1 MPVKSSILKKNH
13 IITIIIVIII
23 AGFIGA
29 SPLIYE
35 WITGESGIA
44 EKWLGKPADGPAAGP
59 YTITLPVIHKPAL
72 YYFPIMSRMYDVYT
86 QSGSPAYISN
96 FTHPEAGC
104 NWAGVAGQ
112 VFGPDNNA
120 VSGFTV
126 VISGSI
132 NGSYINTSGVT
143 GSAQAYGNGGYEVQ
157 ISSAPFT
164 SNGSLTAYLLD
175 TELKQ
180 VAAPVPV
187 ATHQDC
193 QSNLLLLNFVKSKM
207 KYC

>member
-1 MPVKSSILKKNH
+1 MPVKSSILKRNH

-29 SPLIYE
+29 SPLLYE
-35 WITGESGIA
+35 WITGESGIS
-44 EKWLGKPADGPAAGP
+44 EKWLGIPANDTAAGP
-59 YTITLPVIHKPAL
+59 YTITFPVIHKPAL
-72 YYFPIMSRMYDVYT
+72 YYFPIMSRMYDVYA
-86 QSGSPAYISN
+86 QSGTPAYIKN

-112 VFGPDNNA
+112 VFGPDNNP

-126 VISGSI
+126 VISGSVD
-132 NGSYINTSGVT
+132 GSYINRSGVT

-157 ISSAPFT
+157 LSSAPFT
-164 SNGSLTAYLLD
+164 SDGSLTAYLLD

-187 ATHQDC
+187 TTYQDC
-193 QSNLLLLNFVKSKM
+193 QSNLLLLNYVKVK
-207 KYC
+207 